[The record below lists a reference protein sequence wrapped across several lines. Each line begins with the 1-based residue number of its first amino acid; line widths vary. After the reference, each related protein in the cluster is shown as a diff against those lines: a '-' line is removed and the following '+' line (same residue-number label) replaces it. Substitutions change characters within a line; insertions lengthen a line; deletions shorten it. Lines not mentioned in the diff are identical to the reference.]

1 MDTDVERFLSKLE
14 SIMDLSERHKTS
26 MNALYQSLSELEG
39 GEEAINAI
47 YNVISLHDLKQK
59 LMDQESLPYLGP
71 GILIIDQD
79 EILYIKGKSV
89 ESCESKDANYI
100 KRHFG
105 VLLDILDSDE
115 IREVFLYKNEKCKGK
130 IYQVNLIEKSTE
142 RTIECLKK
150 CIQLVNGNSR
160 VTYIECMDCSN
171 WLIEML
177 PTSKMNV
184 KWGECRYVICEAF
197 RKIYH
202 SRNNENFY
210 ELLGKC
216 SALICDT
223 EYWCFLNDLET
234 NYSQEQYDVFWN
246 QLKRRMKSV
255 FLEQCY
261 DFLKYENEY
270 FPNTKKFSL
279 FPYLDE
285 RRE

>member
-14 SIMDLSERHKTS
+14 SIMDSSEIHTTS
-26 MNALYQSLSELEG
+26 MNALYQSLLELEG

-59 LMDQESLPYLGP
+59 LMAQEPSPYLGP
-71 GILIIDQD
+71 GFLTIDKD

-89 ESCESKDANYI
+89 EPHESKDANYI
-100 KRHFG
+100 KRNFG
-105 VLLDILDSDE
+105 RFLDKLDSE
-115 IREVFLYKNEKCKGK
+115 VIQEVFLYKNENYKGK

-160 VTYIECMDCSN
+160 VIYNECMDCSN

-184 KWGECRYVICEAF
+184 EWSECRYAICEAF

-210 ELLGKC
+210 ELMGKC

-234 NYSQEQYDVFWN
+234 NYNKEQYEFFWN
-246 QLKRRMKSV
+246 QLKGRMKSV
-255 FLEQCY
+255 FLEQCH
-261 DFLKYENEY
+261 DFYKYENEY
-270 FPNTKKFSL
+270 LPNAKKINL
-279 FPYLDE
+279 IPYLYE
-285 RRE
+285 KRE